1 MHNTRVARNTMSRAK
16 TMTITSLMLAITIIM
31 AFTIFGTIPLPI
43 VSVTIAFLPAM
54 VTTMAVGFLPGLTVA
69 TAAGLS
75 SMIRAYVMP
84 TGILF
89 PFIQNPLVSVLPR
102 MLIAVTVFLVF
113 RALIKTKMPKPV
125 AIGISAAVGSV
136 TNTVAFLGAMWLIY
150 AAPLQ
155 DAIYTNP
162 NIAHDTV
169 LAFMF
174 GILTL
179 NAWMEVIVNTII
191 ATLVVTALYK
201 ARVAKF

>member
-1 MHNTRVARNTMSRAK
+1 MNSSKTAHKPMSQIK
-16 TMTITSLMLAITIIM
+16 TMTITGLMLAITIIM
-31 AFTIFGTIPLPI
+31 VFTFFGTIPLPI
-43 VSVTIAFLPAM
+43 VSVTIAFVPAM

-75 SMIRAYVMP
+75 SMIRAFVMP

-89 PFIQNPLVSVLPR
+89 PFIQNPLVSVVPR
-102 MLIAVTVFLVF
+102 MLIAVTVFVVF
-113 RALIKTKMPKPV
+113 KALTKTKMPKPI
-125 AIGISAAVGSV
+125 AIGISAAVGSI

-162 NIAHDTV
+162 NVAHDTV

-179 NAWMEVIVNTII
+179 NAWVEVIVNTII
-191 ATLVVTALYK
+191 VTLVVTALHK
-201 ARVAKF
+201 ARIAKF